1 MAQVDKIVY
10 QQRLQHDPI
19 ERMRETERQRRR
31 RLPRQSNGL
40 QHTAE
45 YSHGAP
51 AAAEKWLDSGKSH
64 RRPALG
70 FFYSIFCFGNI
81 AEKWLSLR

>member
-40 QHTAE
+40 QHSAE

-64 RRPALG
+64 RRSALVV
-70 FFYSIFCFGNI
+70 FFFSIS
-81 AEKWLSLR
+81 W

>member
-64 RRPALG
+64 RRSASVYFILI
-70 FFYSIFCFGNI
+70 FFRIYI
-81 AEKWLSLR
+81 